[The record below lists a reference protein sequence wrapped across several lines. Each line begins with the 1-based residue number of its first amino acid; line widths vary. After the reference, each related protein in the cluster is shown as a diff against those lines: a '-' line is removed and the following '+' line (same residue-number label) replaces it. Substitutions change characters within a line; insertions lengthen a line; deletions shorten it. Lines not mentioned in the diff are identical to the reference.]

1 MSSNFAFMPTGLSRA
16 VTVGGAAP
24 ATVSLSLQSVG
35 AAGTIALGTGT
46 NYVPRAVR
54 ISNGGTAAVFIN
66 FGATAAAVSSGATI
80 GFQVRNGTDVIV
92 GTGGLPF
99 MASACSGTN
108 TVTLIVT
115 PGEGHG

>member
-1 MSSNFAFMPTGLSRA
+1 MSSNFAFQPMGLSRA

-24 ATVSLSLQSVG
+24 ATVSLFLQSVG
-35 AAGTIALGTGT
+35 ATKTVGLTSG

-54 ISNGGTAAVFIN
+54 ISNGGTAVAFIN
-66 FGATAAAVSSGATI
+66 FGATAAAVSTGVTI
-80 GFQVRNGTDVIV
+80 GFPVRNATDVIV
-92 GTGGLPF
+92 STGGLPF
-99 MASACSGTN
+99 MASACAGTN

>member
-24 ATVSLSLQSVG
+24 ATVSLSLQSIG
-35 AAGTIALGTGT
+35 ATGVVALTSG
-46 NYVPRAVR
+46 NYVPRTVR
-54 ISNGGTAAVFIN
+54 ISNGGTAAAFIN

-92 GTGGLPF
+92 STGGLPF